1 MELTEGELRADW
13 DNLQLPAV
21 FNGQDENYRFFLLQ
35 CDWLQENKNCFGL
48 INNGLNDP
56 DSDSETESEDD
67 GSVVEEWVTDGGYDD
82 KGSKQKYWM
91 ADGSGTVR
99 ICWAWENEVDYT
111 EGRCLNDGCSCEWGG
126 FKELVDDLIDTD
138 PLYD

>member
-1 MELTEGELRADW
+1 MPHGTPAQRGRAR
-13 DNLQLPAV
+13 
-21 FNGQDENYRFFLLQ
+21 ER
-35 CDWLQENKNCFGL
+35 E
-48 INNGLNDP
+48 P
-56 DSDSETESEDD
+56 DRAARRGCAQHSIHS
-67 GSVVEEWVTDGGYDD
+67 
-82 KGSKQKYWM
+82 GSKQKYWM